1 MLTAVET
8 AIDQSNPGSISIVCS
23 SIFVGVLLS
32 SPLPVFQIN
41 KSLKKKIRQGMIEI
55 IGLRENDRIDSLMDQ
70 TRRLY
75 SYNRGG

>member
-8 AIDQSNPGSISIVCS
+8 AIDQSNPGSISIVGS

-41 KSLKKKIRQGMIEI
+41 KSLKKKMRQGMIEI